1 MDGKKFKMG
10 WMIVA
15 FDLPVLSK
23 QQRKSAAAFRKF
35 LLGDGYRMIQYSFY
49 ARPMVTY
56 ARMRTHLNRVKYN
69 LPPEG
74 SIRSIYVTKAQWER
88 AFIIHGNPA
97 APQEPERMPRQLEL
111 W

>member
-15 FDLPVLSK
+15 FDLPVKSK
-23 QQRKSAAAFRKF
+23 LQRREATQFRKY
-35 LLGDGYRMIQYSFY
+35 LLGDGYQMIQFSFY
-49 ARPMVTY
+49 ARPTVTY
-56 ARMRTHLNRVKYN
+56 SRMQTHLRRLKFN

-74 SIRSIYVTKAQWER
+74 SVRSIYVTQAQWER
-88 AFIIHGNPA
+88 SYIIHGSPA
-97 APQEPERMPRQLEL
+97 EQIDSERMPRQLEI

>member
-15 FDLPVLSK
+15 FDLPVK
-23 QQRKSAAAFRKF
+23 TKDQRKRATYFRKF
-35 LLGDGYRMIQYSFY
+35 LLGDGYRMIQFSFY

-56 ARMRTHLNRVKYN
+56 ARMKTHLNRVKAN

-74 SIRSIYVTKAQWER
+74 SVRSIYVTRAQWER
-88 AFIIHGNPA
+88 AFVIHGNPA
-97 APQEPERMPRQLEL
+97 IPQEAERMPRQLEL

>member
-15 FDLPVLSK
+15 FDLPVKSK
-23 QQRKSAAAFRKF
+23 QQRKQATGFRKF
-35 LLGDGYRMIQYSFY
+35 LLGDGYKMIQFSFY

-56 ARMRTHLNRVKYN
+56 ARMRTHLARVTRN
-69 LPPEG
+69 IPPEG
-74 SIRSIYVTKAQWER
+74 SVRSIYVTKAQWER

-97 APQEPERMPRQLEL
+97 MPQSPERMPRQLEL

>member
-15 FDLPVLSK
+15 FDLPVSTKPQKK
-23 QQRKSAAAFRKF
+23 QAAKFRKY
-35 LLGDGYRMIQYSFY
+35 LLDDGYRMIQFSFY
-49 ARPMVTY
+49 ARPTVTY
-56 ARMRTHLNRVKYN
+56 SRMKTHLRRLKFN

-74 SIRSIYVTKAQWER
+74 SVRSIYVTQAQWER
-88 AFIIHGNPA
+88 AYIIHGQPS
-97 APQEPERMPRQLEL
+97 QEVDPERMPRQLEI